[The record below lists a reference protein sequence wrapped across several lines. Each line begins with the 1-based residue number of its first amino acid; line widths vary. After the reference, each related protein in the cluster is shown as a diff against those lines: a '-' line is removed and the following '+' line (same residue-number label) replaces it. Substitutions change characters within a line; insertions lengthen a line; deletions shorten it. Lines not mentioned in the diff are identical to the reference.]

1 MLNGDLELSCDK
13 YMSDLP
19 FINFDV
25 LSAVNDG
32 ENVKRRMEE

>member
-1 MLNGDLELSCDK
+1 MLNGDHQFSCDK

-32 ENVKRRMEE
+32 ENIKRRMAE